1 MAYDIDGRQNDR
13 MENYIVD
20 NVQLLLFDLDDTLFD
35 YDLCWEYGV
44 KAALA
49 KHGLTKD
56 LEQESLYAT
65 FVKHDGAL
73 WRQFTDGLLSLPEQ
87 RVQRF
92 QNTLRDFGMFPSEE
106 HAVSFQELFIELHT
120 AYITPDM
127 MVTNIIADLSKRFRL
142 GIVTNG
148 GPEQWTKVSKL
159 ELEGY
164 FPPETIF
171 ASDVLGCS
179 KPNRRI
185 FDLAL
190 THFNIESDCAI
201 FVGDSWEN
209 DVVGSVEAGL
219 RAIWLNRRNHRA
231 STNHQPLATIHSL
244 SELPNVIAA
253 LKPT

>member
-1 MAYDIDGRQNDR
+1 

-73 WRQFTDGLLSLPEQ
+73 WRQFIDGLLSLPEQ

-106 HAVSFQELFIELHT
+106 HAVSFQDNL
-120 AYITPDM
+120 
-127 MVTNIIADLSKRFRL
+127 NWR
-142 GIVTNG
+142 
-148 GPEQWTKVSKL
+148 
-159 ELEGY
+159 
-164 FPPETIF
+164 
-171 ASDVLGCS
+171 
-179 KPNRRI
+179 
-185 FDLAL
+185 
-190 THFNIESDCAI
+190 AI
-201 FVGDSWEN
+201 FRQKPSSHPTSWAVPNPTVGFST
-209 DVVGSVEAGL
+209 L
-219 RAIWLNRRNHRA
+219 R
-231 STNHQPLATIHSL
+231 
-244 SELPNVIAA
+244 
-253 LKPT
+253 